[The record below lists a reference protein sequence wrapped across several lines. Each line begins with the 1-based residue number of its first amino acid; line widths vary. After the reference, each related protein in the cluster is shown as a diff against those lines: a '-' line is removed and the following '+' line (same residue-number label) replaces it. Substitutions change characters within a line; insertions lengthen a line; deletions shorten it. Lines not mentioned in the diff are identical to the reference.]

1 MIMAAAISSV
11 PLRRRA
17 PALTQQDAILIA
29 GFGSKTGDQVF
40 DDRLKQAL
48 GTDLGQWPMAMVP
61 ESRKCFIG
69 RAQA

>member
-1 MIMAAAISSV
+1 
-11 PLRRRA
+11 
-17 PALTQQDAILIA
+17 LTQQDAILIA